1 MTITR
6 LHNGSY
12 YISDIIEGHLIEQV
26 YYFYTKK
33 EAIKKFRQYRKQL
46 KKWLLNM
53 NIIIFVIVKYVNY

>member
-6 LHNGSY
+6 LYNGSY
-12 YISDIIEGHLIEQV
+12 YISDIIKGHLIEQV

-46 KKWLLNM
+46 KNE
-53 NIIIFVIVKYVNY
+53 